1 MFPDKETRSSDLPME
16 RLLAEARL
24 GSSTALGRLFELAR
38 LQLLLACR
46 RELPSGIRA
55 KVGAS
60 DIVQETAAEA
70 YRDLHRFNGRSAGE
84 FFAWLRSILRNN
96 LTDAVRRYGVVQ
108 ARSIDREQSLDAADS
123 QTSRIM
129 TLMPMAEIRP
139 PDGSV
144 IRREDAAMI
153 TLALARLPED
163 YQIVLRLRYWDGLTF
178 EQIGERIG
186 RTGEAVRKLW
196 YRAVRLLQA
205 ELLRQHSQSSAMQQ
219 TESPRDHVV

>member
-1 MFPDKETRSSDLPME
+1 MIHKADTSANEPAIE
-16 RLLAEARL
+16 RLLADARS
-24 GSSTALGRLFELAR
+24 GSSTALGRLFEQAR

-60 DIVQETAAEA
+60 DIVQETAVEA
-70 YRDLHRFNGRSAGE
+70 SRDLHRFSGRSAGE
-84 FFAWLRSILRNN
+84 FYAWLRSILRNN
-96 LTDAVRRYGVVQ
+96 LTDAVRRYGVVK
-108 ARSIDREQSLDAADS
+108 ARSIDREQSLDATDS
-123 QTSRIM
+123 QISHFM
-129 TLMPMAEIRP
+129 PLMPAADIRT

-153 TLALARLPED
+153 TAALARLPDD

-205 ELLRQHSQSSAMQQ
+205 ELRQH
-219 TESPRDHVV
+219 HH